1 MKKVLLTLAVA
12 FGMIASANAQL
23 VIGGGIE
30 FGGSLN
36 AQKTNGGYGAQYKQ
50 TDFNF
55 GFTPKVGY
63 IINDKIE
70 VGGVLMLGY
79 NETLQ
84 YTQIQDISD
93 PANPGEFKN
102 VKDWKRGRFE
112 WAIRPYARYR
122 CLEYKGFGL
131 WIEGWAGLG
140 TSTEG
145 RRHLYAYGSDTEVD
159 AGGNWR
165 SSDAADLGNKT
176 PDGHKYSKFNGEF
189 YVHPVLTYTVN
200 EHWIIESTLSFL
212 SLGISG
218 YVEKETNRGTDAAG
232 NDADITDTNN
242 EFNWGLGV
250 MQGRV
255 ISLGVAYKF

>member
-1 MKKVLLTLAVA
+1 MKKVFLTLAVA

-23 VIGGGIE
+23 VIGGGLE

-36 AQKTNGGYGAQYKQ
+36 AQKMNGGFGAQYK
-50 TDFNF
+50 TSDFRF

-70 VGGVLMLGY
+70 VGGVLYLGY
-79 NETLQ
+79 DETLR

-93 PANPGEFKN
+93 PANPGEFRN
-102 VKDWKRGRFE
+102 VKDRKNGRFE
-112 WAIRPYARYR
+112 WAIRPYARFR

-140 TSTEG
+140 TESEG
-145 RRHLYAYGSDTEVD
+145 RTHFYAYGSDTEVD
-159 AGGNWR
+159 GGGQWR
-165 SSDAADLGNKT
+165 SSEAADLLNKK
-176 PDGHKYSKFNGEF
+176 PEGHKYSKFNGEF

-218 YVEKETNRGTDAAG
+218 SVEKETNRAMDAAG
-232 NDADITDTNN
+232 NDADITTTTND
-242 EFNWGLGV
+242 FNWGLGV
-250 MQGRV
+250 MQGRA